1 MLPKSYTAFKW
12 IIYFLATLLLCAL
25 QSFALCHIRVLSVT
39 PFLYPMLPAI
49 AAMYEGPKQGSVYAL
64 SFGFLCDLLLPAP
77 LPGFFVVLFP
87 LIALISGSIA
97 ENMLSPG
104 IFCAVLVSAMG
115 LLITSGVRVLLHFLS
130 GGEYF
135 VLMGWVA
142 LVESLLTLPA
152 LVIVMPLYR
161 GIHRRCASDY

>member
-1 MLPKSYTAFKW
+1 MLPKNYMAFKW
-12 IIYFLATLLLCAL
+12 IIYSMATLLLCAF
-25 QSFALCHIRVLSVT
+25 QSFVLCHIRVLSVT
-39 PFLYPMLPAI
+39 PFLYPILPAV
-49 AAMYEGPKQGSVYAL
+49 AAMYEGPKQGSLYAL

-104 IFCAVLVSAMG
+104 IFCAILVSAMG
-115 LLITSGVRVLLHFLS
+115 LLITSGARVLFHFLS
-130 GGEYF
+130 GGEYL

-152 LVIVMPLYR
+152 LAAVIPLYR

>member
-1 MLPKSYTAFKW
+1 MLPKNYMAFKW
-12 IIYFLATLLLCAL
+12 IIYSMATLLLCAF
-25 QSFALCHIRVLSVT
+25 QSFVLCHIRVLSVT
-39 PFLYPMLPAI
+39 PFLYPILPAV
-49 AAMYEGPKQGSVYAL
+49 AAMYEGPKQGSLYAL
-64 SFGFLCDLLLPAP
+64 SFGFVCDLLLPAP

-104 IFCAVLVSAMG
+104 IFCAILVSAMG
-115 LLITSGVRVLLHFLS
+115 LLITSGARVLFHFLS
-130 GGEYF
+130 GGEYL

-152 LVIVMPLYR
+152 LVAVIPLYR